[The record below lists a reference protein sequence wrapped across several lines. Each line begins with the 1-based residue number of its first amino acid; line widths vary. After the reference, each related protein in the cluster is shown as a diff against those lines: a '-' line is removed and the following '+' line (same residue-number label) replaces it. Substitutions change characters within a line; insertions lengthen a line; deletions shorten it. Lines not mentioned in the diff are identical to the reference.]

1 MANPDR
7 AKTYNAEANVNSYTI
22 VKFGANDFGVLP
34 AVASTD
40 QLVGVSTNLT
50 VLSGQRVDVYH
61 AHIVYVKLGGTV
73 ARGAYVTSDAN
84 GNGVA
89 AAPAVGVNANV
100 IGKARQ
106 SGVAGDVIEV
116 LMGVC
121 RIQG

>member
-1 MANPDR
+1 MSNPGLT
-7 AKTYNAEANVNSYTI
+7 KTYNAESNISPYTI

-34 AVASTD
+34 AAASTD

-50 VLSGQRVDVYH
+50 VLSGARVDVYH
-61 AHIVYVKLGGTV
+61 GDIVYVKLGGTV
-73 ARGAYVTSDAN
+73 ARGAYVTSDVN

-89 AAPAVGVNANV
+89 AAPAAGVNANV
-100 IGKARQ
+100 IGIARQ

-116 LMGVC
+116 VVSPS